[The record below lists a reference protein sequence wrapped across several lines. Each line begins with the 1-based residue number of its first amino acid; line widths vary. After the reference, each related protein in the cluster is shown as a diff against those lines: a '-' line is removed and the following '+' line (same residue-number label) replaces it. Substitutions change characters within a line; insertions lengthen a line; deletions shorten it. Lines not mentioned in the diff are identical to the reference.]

1 MKQYTANYTYTN
13 PNFVIQNLVTNQVNA
28 DLLPILYVTKN
39 ILQRGFP
46 TTLSKYLQSELGE
59 IHKLDNFEERFLF
72 ATNKT
77 PIWNDT
83 IKGDKDNNYYPAKD
97 FFERIIPNEFGEYSF
112 IQSLLIPEIQINEI
126 IGEVDKNFINQQ
138 VDFYLPQAKLVI
150 EIDGQQHKIDEVTR
164 VSDGIRDNFLS
175 NKGITTIRIDTR
187 ELQNGSYVSKVETI
201 LKHLERFEKLLSY
214 YKNACD
220 KIEKNQMRE
229 EEIKTKLLPTAI
241 IRFQVLLIE
250 LLTHKYLTFDE
261 DWNFNIL
268 VHEDLPDFA
277 ELAIND
283 LLIWIDKLWQ
293 LKNKQELKKP
303 NFSIAITNDKTKF

>member
-126 IGEVDKNFINQQ
+126 IGEVRAGLDKKFNSEPSVADAF
-138 VDFYLPQAKLVI
+138 F
-150 EIDGQQHKIDEVTR
+150 G
-164 VSDGIRDNFLS
+164 
-175 NKGITTIRIDTR
+175 
-187 ELQNGSYVSKVETI
+187 
-201 LKHLERFEKLLSY
+201 LLN
-214 YKNACD
+214 YKN
-220 KIEKNQMRE
+220 NQYG
-229 EEIKTKLLPTAI
+229 KAI
-241 IRFQVLLIE
+241 GG
-250 LLTHKYLTFDE
+250 
-261 DWNFNIL
+261 
-268 VHEDLPDFA
+268 
-277 ELAIND
+277 
-283 LLIWIDKLWQ
+283 
-293 LKNKQELKKP
+293 
-303 NFSIAITNDKTKF
+303 

>member
-138 VDFYLPQAKLVI
+138 VDF
-150 EIDGQQHKIDEVTR
+150 
-164 VSDGIRDNFLS
+164 
-175 NKGITTIRIDTR
+175 
-187 ELQNGSYVSKVETI
+187 
-201 LKHLERFEKLLSY
+201 
-214 YKNACD
+214 
-220 KIEKNQMRE
+220 
-229 EEIKTKLLPTAI
+229 
-241 IRFQVLLIE
+241 
-250 LLTHKYLTFDE
+250 
-261 DWNFNIL
+261 
-268 VHEDLPDFA
+268 
-277 ELAIND
+277 
-283 LLIWIDKLWQ
+283 
-293 LKNKQELKKP
+293 
-303 NFSIAITNDKTKF
+303 